1 MKFIRT
7 ASTRRLLAV
16 IAGIIAVIAA
26 GGAIAVAAAGNGP
39 VPPAKSLAQS
49 LHDALTAPS
58 VDGVSADITFT
69 NNLIGS
75 TDFTGDAS
83 DPILQGAG
91 GRLWVSADGR
101 LRLELQSSNGDA
113 QVVVDHNSFW
123 VSDPSANTV
132 YEGTLP
138 AKTPSSG
145 DSGASGSADH
155 AVPSVDAIQ
164 SDLNKLIAHVNL
176 TGAADSNPTDVA
188 GQAAYSVSISPRH
201 DGGLLGSAKLAWD
214 AATGV
219 PLDVAIYARGNS
231 TPVLELKADDISY
244 GPVSASVFDVTPP
257 AGDKVVQISSAD
269 EHPTAPLA
277 AAKRAA
283 HARHA
288 DVTGVAAVAS
298 HLSFSFD
305 PPTSLVGLPRHDV
318 SVLSWGGEP
327 AALVTYGQ
335 GLGGIVVVERSAQ
348 GQSSPAAS
356 ASNQSQSQSG
366 SGSGLSLPTVSI
378 NGATGQE
385 LDTALGTVVSF
396 SSGGVSY
403 TVLGSVPP
411 VAADDAARALAP

>member
-7 ASTRRLLAV
+7 VSTRRLLAV
-16 IAGIIAVIAA
+16 IAGIVAAIAA
-26 GGAIAVAAAGNGP
+26 GTAIAVAAAGNGP
-39 VPPAKSLAQS
+39 VPPPKPLASS
-49 LHDALTAPS
+49 LHNALTAPS

-101 LRLELQSSNGDA
+101 LRLELQSSDGDA
-113 QVVVDHNSFW
+113 QVVVDNNSFW

-138 AKTPSSG
+138 AHKASSAAA
-145 DSGASGSADH
+145 GASGSAGH
-155 AVPSVDAIQ
+155 AIPSVDAIQ
-164 SDLNKLIAHVNL
+164 SDLNKLMAHVNL
-176 TGAADSNPTDVA
+176 IGADHSNPTDVA

-201 DGGLLGSAKLAWD
+201 DGGLLGSAELAWD

-219 PLDVAIYARGNS
+219 PLNVAIYAKGNS
-231 TPVLELKADDISY
+231 TPVLELKADDITY
-244 GPVSASVFDVTPP
+244 GPVSPSAFDVTPP
-257 AGDKVVQISSAD
+257 AGAKVVQISSAD
-269 EHPTAPLA
+269 ENPTAPLA
-277 AAKRAA
+277 AAKHAG

-288 DVTGVAAVAS
+288 DVTGVVAVAS

-305 PPTSLVGLPRHDV
+305 PPGSLVGLPRHAV
-318 SVLSWGGEP
+318 SLLSWGGEP
-327 AALVTYGQ
+327 AALVTYGR
-335 GLGGIVVVERSAQ
+335 GLGGIVVIERGAQ
-348 GQSSPAAS
+348 GQRSPTGS
-356 ASNQSQSQSG
+356 ASSQTG
-366 SGSGLSLPTVSI
+366 TGSGLSLPTVSI

-411 VAADDAARALAP
+411 VAAEHAARALTP